1 MPEEPGISRFSAFRP
16 EQDAVQKANDD
27 MRNPRKHD
35 VFGYKKWQK
44 SSLEGVREA
53 RQSNSRECMGGSVK
67 AAGPGD
73 GSSEWT

>member
-44 SSLEGVREA
+44 SSLEGA
-53 RQSNSRECMGGSVK
+53 
-67 AAGPGD
+67 
-73 GSSEWT
+73 